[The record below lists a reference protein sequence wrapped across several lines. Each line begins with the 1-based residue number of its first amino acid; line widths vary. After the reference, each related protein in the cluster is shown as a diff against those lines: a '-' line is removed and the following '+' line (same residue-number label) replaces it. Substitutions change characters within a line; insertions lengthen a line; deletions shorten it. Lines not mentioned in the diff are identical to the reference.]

1 MSGARVFLGLLM
13 LLSPLAGQDRKLSVT
28 RQLWDGPTLY
38 TWSVAGGGV
47 ESRGP
52 ADPKVKGSPQAVV
65 HDLPAGQRL
74 LSVVG
79 GEAWTVALEGEPRRP
94 VIRRSGDW
102 KRWER
107 VGEVPLPEAR
117 LRGLFPLRDD
127 RFLMLQGV
135 VPFMQEGRASFLA
148 ILRLHEGRFQVEE
161 LVDPGVELA
170 AAMPKGTD
178 PAAWEPSPR
187 PGYDEAF
194 WEVATTYLEVVGGR
208 PCLCMASLGKVAFFS
223 SERGHLKKVVTLYP
237 AVDELLPKGGRL
249 AWPVLLMR
257 PTPAGGLVV
266 AARSE
271 DAVRSARGI
280 FPDAKPVES
289 PQGATEEERFEAQ
302 RGAQERVRAQV
313 WESFPEVLWYT
324 LDPEEATF
332 RSAAPPPGLPEKLR
346 SLEAFRDFDF
356 RTDPKG
362 RVVPGG
368 LGPGGA

>member
-1 MSGARVFLGLLM
+1 MSAARALLGLLV
-13 LLSPLAGQDRKLSVT
+13 LLAPLAGQDRKVSVT

-47 ESRGP
+47 EARGP
-52 ADPKVKGSPQAVV
+52 GNPKVQGTPRPVV

-79 GEAWTVALEGEPRRP
+79 GEAWTVALEGEPRQP
-94 VIRRSGDW
+94 VIRRSADW

-107 VGEVPLPEAR
+107 LGEIPLPEAR
-117 LRGLFPLRDD
+117 IRGLFPLRDD
-127 RFLMLQGV
+127 RFLVLQGIT
-135 VPFMQEGRASFLA
+135 PFLKEGRASFLA
-148 ILRLHEGRFQVEE
+148 ILRLHEGRFQVEA
-161 LVDPGVELA
+161 LVDPGVDLA
-170 AAMPKGTD
+170 AALPKGVD
-178 PAAWEPSPR
+178 PAAWEPTPR

-194 WEVATTYLEVVGGR
+194 WEVATNYLEVVGGQ

-223 SERGHLKKVVTLYP
+223 PERGYLKKVVTLYP
-237 AVDELLPKGGRL
+237 AVDELLPKGGRV
-249 AWPVLLMR
+249 AWPLLLMR
-257 PTPAGGLVV
+257 PLPSGGLMV

-271 DAVRSARGI
+271 DAVRSARRI
-280 FPDAKPVES
+280 FPDAKAVDGS
-289 PQGATEEERFEAQ
+289 PEASEEARLEAQ
-302 RGAQERVRAQV
+302 RQAQERVRAQV

-324 LDPEEATF
+324 LDPEESTF

-346 SLEAFRDFDF
+346 SLDAFRDFDF

-362 RVVPGG
+362 HLVAGG